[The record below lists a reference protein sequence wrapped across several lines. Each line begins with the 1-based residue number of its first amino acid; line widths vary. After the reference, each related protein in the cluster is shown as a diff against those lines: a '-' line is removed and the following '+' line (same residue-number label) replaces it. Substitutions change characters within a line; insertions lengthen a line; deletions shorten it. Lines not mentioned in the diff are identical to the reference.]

1 MAQPDNHLEEQGM
14 ESKYHRKLQP
24 LSHELQVNDWQSSTP
39 DGIRAGGIIQELQYL
54 LPRPEGTPEDDELH
68 ED

>member
-24 LSHELQVNDWQSSTP
+24 LSHELQVDDWQRSPP
-39 DGIRAGGIIQELQYL
+39 DGLRARGAIQEL
-54 LPRPEGTPEDDELH
+54 
-68 ED
+68 

>member
-24 LSHELQVNDWQSSTP
+24 LSHELQVNDWQSSPP
-39 DGIRAGGIIQELQYL
+39 DGARARGVIQEL
-54 LPRPEGTPEDDELH
+54 
-68 ED
+68 

>member
-24 LSHELQVNDWQSSTP
+24 LSYELQVHDWQSSPP
-39 DGIRAGGIIQELQYL
+39 DGVGARDVIQEL
-54 LPRPEGTPEDDELH
+54 
-68 ED
+68 